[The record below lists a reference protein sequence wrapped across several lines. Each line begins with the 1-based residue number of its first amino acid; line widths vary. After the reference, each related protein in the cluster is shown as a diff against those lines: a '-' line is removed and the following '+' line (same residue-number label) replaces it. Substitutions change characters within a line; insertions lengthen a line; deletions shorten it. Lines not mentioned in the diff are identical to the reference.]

1 MIALALLYRA
11 FAAARRA
18 SVIGLLFF
26 LFLLGLIARA
36 IWRWA

>member
-1 MIALALLYRA
+1 VIALALLYRA
-11 FAAARRA
+11 SAAARRA
-18 SVIGLLFF
+18 SIIGLLFF